1 MNYKISSIYFY
12 PVKSISFQNLK
23 KCVIKKDIGILN
35 DRIFA
40 ISRLVDADKA
50 IYIEKN
56 PGNRKLNDL
65 LNLKNTPEL
74 NKYKFE
80 YEDGLLKLFFEDR
93 LIQSANTNNPEEA
106 DLIIK
111 ELSQLENTI
120 KGPNYLLKNEKFPF
134 FDTTSSGEIINSIS
148 LINLE
153 TIKDFES
160 KLGKKVE
167 FQRFRG
173 NFYIEGMP
181 AWEEKKILGKT
192 IEINGLKFKAEYDIP
207 RCSATNLKPS
217 TGEATINLPQKL
229 KEFYN
234 HFDLGI
240 YLAPLEDGEI
250 SEGDIVK
257 I

>member
-1 MNYKISSIYFY
+1 MVEILDPCKKNHCLIFFILYLMILLNYKISSIYFY

-50 IYIEKN
+50 MYIEKN

-173 NFYIEGMP
+173 TF
-181 AWEEKKILGKT
+181 T
-192 IEINGLKFKAEYDIP
+192 
-207 RCSATNLKPS
+207 
-217 TGEATINLPQKL
+217 
-229 KEFYN
+229 
-234 HFDLGI
+234 
-240 YLAPLEDGEI
+240 
-250 SEGDIVK
+250 
-257 I
+257 

>member
-111 ELSQLENTI
+111 ELSQ
-120 KGPNYLLKNEKFPF
+120 
-134 FDTTSSGEIINSIS
+134 
-148 LINLE
+148 
-153 TIKDFES
+153 
-160 KLGKKVE
+160 
-167 FQRFRG
+167 
-173 NFYIEGMP
+173 
-181 AWEEKKILGKT
+181 
-192 IEINGLKFKAEYDIP
+192 
-207 RCSATNLKPS
+207 
-217 TGEATINLPQKL
+217 
-229 KEFYN
+229 
-234 HFDLGI
+234 
-240 YLAPLEDGEI
+240 
-250 SEGDIVK
+250 
-257 I
+257 

>member
-23 KCVIKKDIGILN
+23 KCIIKKDIGILN

-160 KLGKKVE
+160 KLGKKIE
-167 FQRFRG
+167 HQRFRG

-217 TGEATINLPQKL
+217 TGDVTINLPQKL

-250 SEGDIVK
+250 SEGDVVK